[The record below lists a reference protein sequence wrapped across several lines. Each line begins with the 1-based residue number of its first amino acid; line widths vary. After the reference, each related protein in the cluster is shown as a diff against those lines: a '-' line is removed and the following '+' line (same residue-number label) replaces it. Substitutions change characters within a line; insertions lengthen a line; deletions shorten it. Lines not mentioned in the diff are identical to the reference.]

1 MMNELVKFCAEVYML
16 KRNTR
21 EGWRIAAVTPDSLAD
36 HVAITAQL
44 AYCIGELEGL
54 NGERCAAIALFHDNG
69 ECRIGDHHKIAKRYL
84 SKADGEHAALLEQ
97 LEFLPEK
104 ISKKI
109 RQLVDQHDHDNT
121 PEGKVAHDAD
131 TLEFALQAKIHAEQ
145 GNVLSQKMF
154 ERQAKKFFT
163 QTAQR
168 LYSAVAKMPDFT
180 NCWNRELFEGG
191 HRDDRVSPSAD

>member
-1 MMNELVKFCAEVYML
+1 MPDNLAKFAAEIYML

-21 EGWRIAAVTPDSLAD
+21 EGWRIAAAPPDSLAD
-36 HVAITAQL
+36 HVAIAAQL

-69 ECRIGDHHKIAKRYL
+69 ECRISDHHKIAKRYL

-97 LEFLPEK
+97 LQSLPTK
-104 ISKKI
+104 LNKKI
-109 RQLVDQHDHDNT
+109 ASLVDQHDHDNT

-145 GNVLSQKMF
+145 GNALAQRMF
-154 ERQAKKFFT
+154 DRQAKKFFT
-163 QTAQR
+163 QTAQK
-168 LYSAVAKMPDFT
+168 LYAAVAKMDDFT
-180 NCWNRELFEGG
+180 NCWNWELFKK
-191 HRDDRVSPSAD
+191 

>member
-1 MMNELVKFCAEVYML
+1 MDGSLAKFAAEIYML

-21 EGWRIAAVTPDSLAD
+21 EGWRIAGAMPDSLAD
-36 HVAITAQL
+36 HVAIAAQL

-97 LEFLPEK
+97 LQSLPAK
-104 ISKKI
+104 LNKKI
-109 RQLVDQHDHDNT
+109 ASLVDQHDHDNT

-145 GNVLSQKMF
+145 GNVLAQRMF
-154 ERQAKKFFT
+154 DRQAKKFFT
-163 QTAQR
+163 KTAQQI
-168 LYSAVAKMPDFT
+168 YQAVAKMDDFT
-180 NCWNRELFEGG
+180 NCWNWELFKFNQG
-191 HRDDRVSPSAD
+191 S

>member
-1 MMNELVKFCAEVYML
+1 MPDNLVKFLAEIYML

-21 EGWRIAAVTPDSLAD
+21 EGWRIAAAPPDSLAD

-84 SKADGEHAALLEQ
+84 SKADGEHTALLEQ
-97 LEFLPEK
+97 LKSLPTK
-104 ISKKI
+104 LGKNIAA
-109 RQLVDQHDHDNT
+109 LVDQHDHDNT
-121 PEGKVAHDAD
+121 PEGKTAHDAD

-145 GNVLSQKMF
+145 GNVQAQRMF
-154 ERQAKKFFT
+154 DRQAKKFFT
-163 QTAQR
+163 KTAQQ
-168 LYSAVAKMPDFT
+168 LYAAVAKMDDFT
-180 NCWNRELFEGG
+180 NCWNWELF
-191 HRDDRVSPSAD
+191 VKL